1 MRHVRRKSPSN
12 YNWNVLRY
20 RDINSVANDGDVS
33 DTWRHHCPRCHT
45 TARNVLSKEGKRQL
59 ISSRESLRSRCFPVD
74 SFSHLMYIAETRD
87 LFSIQTTRSVWTTNV
102 SNVVEEEVVEEEVA
116 AEVHRSLRKRHTST
130 FLRTSLSGKLMKNFL
145 FLKVCRIIHIYKRHS

>member
-20 RDINSVANDGDVS
+20 RDINSVANDRDIS

-45 TARNVLSKEGKRQL
+45 TARDVLSKERKRQL
-59 ISSRESLRSRCFPVD
+59 ISSCESVRSRRFPVD
-74 SFSHLMYIAETRD
+74 SFSYLMYIAETRET
-87 LFSIQTTRSVWTTNV
+87 FSQYKRRNLSERDDIV
-102 SNVVEEEVVEEEVA
+102 SNNVEEVT

-130 FLRTSLSGKLMKNFL
+130 FLRTSLRKINERFFSPKSMSSNT
-145 FLKVCRIIHIYKRHS
+145 